1 MLIHKDTNNL
11 SICRLTGFSLALS
24 SQSFLVMTNNSNI
37 NSKTINDLLLNY
49 ETI

>member
-11 SICRLTGFSLALS
+11 YADYPDFHSLS

-49 ETI
+49 